1 MRDVGERF
9 FFYYERNV
17 KCGMWYVERVVWLS
31 FYAMALIFGIE
42 KTGNGEN
49 ITKIYIFQVIN
60 LLITEL
66 IYEVLVKFE

>member
-1 MRDVGERF
+1 M
-9 FFYYERNV
+9 
-17 KCGMWYVERVVWLS
+17 ERVVWMS